1 MVLHYG
7 SYEGSNDSSKE
18 TIIFRNNLLDN
29 WNGIN
34 PDDPLSTVDKVAIFA
49 RLRFVND
56 LLIKK
61 NIARTANAVQVTMCV
76 FYCLLVSTSVY

>member
-7 SYEGSNDSSKE
+7 PYEGSNDSTKE
-18 TIIFRNNLLDN
+18 AITFKNGLLDN

-56 LLIKK
+56 LLIEKK
-61 NIARTANAVQVTMCV
+61 IEYSSINIFEIYFMCK
-76 FYCLLVSTSVY
+76 S